1 MSPWSMWGAWSRTT
15 MSATGKSAL
24 TRTRQSTNWATT
36 FNCIGA
42 RSTSHAPSPG
52 WRKIFAHSKN
62 LKIHKSTHTSKKSFK
77 CECEGC
83 DRHFANCSDGK
94 KYMHLHASDKP
105 YIRKLCHK
113 SYIQTIYR
121 LSLLYKHTK
130 VHEFQGSD
138 SSPAANLS
146 YEFSTPQA
154 IAPANSKDITI
165 TSSAIQINTSHKPGL
180 PPNFNGI
187 YEDKTQIQIL
197 LTMEWIKCIFFQMH
211 FKKKTNTNQMEMQ
224 F

>member
-1 MSPWSMWGAWSRTT
+1 EQNNHVCYWEECPHKDKAKYKLGNHIQLYR
-15 MSATGKSAL
+15 GQKH
-24 TRTRQSTNWATT
+24 
-36 FNCIGA
+36 FPC
-42 RSTSHAPSPG
+42 PPG

-83 DRHFANCSDGK
+83 DRHFANRSDGK

-113 SYIQTIYR
+113 SYIQLT
-121 LSLLYKHTK
+121 LLYKHTK

-154 IAPANSKDITI
+154 IASANSKD
-165 TSSAIQINTSHKPGL
+165 
-180 PPNFNGI
+180 
-187 YEDKTQIQIL
+187 
-197 LTMEWIKCIFFQMH
+197 
-211 FKKKTNTNQMEMQ
+211 
-224 F
+224 